1 MTKSKITKPE
11 SESVEIK
18 RKTKQKT
25 KKRVAEEMEQKPCEE
40 KEEGEPER
48 RKKKKK
54 SKVKEPEEVLPE
66 VQGEEEEEEDEEGLT
81 PEERRI
87 LERKIK
93 KERKKEEKQ
102 QMKEAGVSAQ
112 ETEPVKPSGSQM
124 AQDYLTCWSKNRK
137 DWSFKKTRQTWLLKH
152 MFDSEKVPDELF
164 DVLLEYLDG
173 LKGGA
178 RETTVKAAESVIR
191 DCEDSEDSAAAVKAG
206 RAREVIQLLSS

>member
-25 KKRVAEEMEQKPCEE
+25 KKRVAEEMEQKPFE
-40 KEEGEPER
+40 KKEQGEPER
-48 RKKKKK
+48 KKKNKK
-54 SKVKEPEEVLPE
+54 NKVEEPEEVLRE
-66 VQGEEEEEEDEEGLT
+66 VQGEEEDEEGLT
-81 PEERRI
+81 LEERRI

-112 ETEPVKPSGSQM
+112 ETEPVKPSGSEM

-137 DWSFKKTRQTWLLKH
+137 DWRFQKTRQTWLLQH
-152 MFDSEKVPDELF
+152 MFDSDKLPDEF
-164 DVLLEYLDG
+164 FAVMLEYLDG

-178 RETTVKAAESVIR
+178 RETTVKKAESVIR
-191 DCEDSEDSAAAVKAG
+191 GCEDSEDSAAAVKAG
-206 RAREVIQLLSS
+206 RAREVIQLLS